1 MNQVVVSSF
10 LKRHEKHHS
19 FIQNLDSIID
29 KQDLGEI
36 LYNSST
42 EVVFNHSGQSF
53 SYNVINKSQVLYLE
67 SSDTIFAPINFDTP
81 FRRRMFLYKP
91 IYSGTILP
99 PTTINAPKYLK
110 YKPCVYLTVSKNKLT
125 YPSMSYLIYSS
136 STSSTSYSFTRGIN
150 NAFNEKAISFLENI
164 DTFALQQ
171 NKYFYEN

>member
-42 EVVFNHSGQSF
+42 EVVFNHSGQPF
-53 SYNVINKSQVLYLE
+53 SYNVINKNQVLSLE

-91 IYSGTILP
+91 IYSDTILP

-110 YKPCVYLTVSKNKLT
+110 YKPCVYLT
-125 YPSMSYLIYSS
+125 ISS
-136 STSSTSYSFTRGIN
+136 STITHPLMSYFILSSSQYSTNYTFSGGIN
-150 NAFNEKAISFLENI
+150 NLFNEQSISFLENI
-164 DTFALQQ
+164 DTIAIQ
-171 NKYFYEN
+171 ENECL